1 MKLTLRVS
9 KPGNQEREGG
19 HEINP
24 PSILARKSGKGR
36 AAMKLTLRVSK
47 PGNQERE
54 GGHEIN
60 PPSIQ
65 ARKSGKGRR
74 S

>member
-1 MKLTLRVS
+1 MSLLPAKFSVKCVHSRVGAGGGGRMKSALQIS
-9 KPGNQEREGG
+9 KPGNRG
-19 HEINP
+19 
-24 PSILARKSGKGR
+24 
-36 AAMKLTLRVSK
+36 
-47 PGNQERE
+47 RE

>member
-1 MKLTLRVS
+1 MKSALQIS
-9 KPGNQEREGG
+9 KPGNRGREGG

-24 PSILARKSGKGR
+24 PSIQARKSGKGR

-54 GGHEIN
+54 GR
-60 PPSIQ
+60 P
-65 ARKSGKGRR
+65 
-74 S
+74 

>member
-9 KPGNQEREGG
+9 KPGNREREGG
-19 HEINP
+19 
-24 PSILARKSGKGR
+24 
-36 AAMKLTLRVSK
+36 AMKLTLPVSK
-47 PGNQERE
+47 PGNRERE

-65 ARKSGKGRR
+65 ARKSGKGRGP
-74 S
+74 